1 MYSCFMKARDSLV
14 VWCRKKKQKTGD
26 GENVFFK
33 GLAKFFLLTSK
44 VVYDRPSIKWT
55 SWKGNDTLYYYVIL
69 LKVY

>member
-44 VVYDRPSIKWT
+44 SCLWSTFYQMDFMKR
-55 SWKGNDTLYYYVIL
+55 
-69 LKVY
+69 